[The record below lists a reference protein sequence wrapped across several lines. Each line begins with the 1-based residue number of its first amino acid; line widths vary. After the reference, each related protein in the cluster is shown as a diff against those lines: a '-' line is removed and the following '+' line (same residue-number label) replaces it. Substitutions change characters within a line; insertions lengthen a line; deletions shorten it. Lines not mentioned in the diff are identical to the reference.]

1 MRKKMYIDF
10 KSNKKMII
18 LAILTLIT
26 MIIYVVWRAGWT
38 VPNIEEYGIFPFAL
52 GILLLIAE
60 TASIVEA
67 LVHCVDTMNKYEPEM
82 PKIPDEWFPHVD
94 VFIATHNE
102 DEEILFKTVNG
113 CIHMKYPDKSKVH
126 IYLCD
131 DGYRANVKALAER
144 MGVGCIQIKNN
155 KLAKAGNLNNAI
167 GLTDSPLIVTFDADM
182 IPNSNFLLET
192 VPYFFIPKMKKDEN
206 GNWIPREED
215 EINEKEEIGFIQ
227 TPQTFY
233 NPDLFQFNLYSE
245 GRVPNEQD
253 YFFRQVN
260 VERNKSNAPIYAG
273 SNTVIS
279 RKALTEVGGIC
290 TGTITEDFET
300 GLLIEARG
308 YKCYAV
314 DKLLAKGLAPTTVT
328 SLIKQRE
335 RWGRGCVYSLRRHH
349 ILLNPKFPFKLKMA
363 YYASRNYWGSF
374 FRRFVFV
381 MSPILFVLLGI
392 PAVVCTLTQLLCIWV
407 PAYLLYS
414 ITLKTISSNIRNTR
428 LSNIIDTIM
437 FPYLMVPI
445 LAEVFHI
452 HKQEFVVTDKNRRQS
467 DDADKLLAIPHVILL
482 ILSVL
487 SLVLCLKDMFLYQ
500 SFGSIIVIYWLATN
514 SVSFIMAIFFM
525 LGRKNNRSSERFSG
539 KIPLML
545 LVDFEDAYEA
555 ATEDFSEGGMA
566 IVMDEP
572 IYINKESN
580 IEIWMNDRGYRAR
593 LKVKLAS
600 ASETK
605 DKKYKYSFQIYD
617 LDEDNKKI
625 YMQIIYDREHTLPKT
640 ISKSSSIYGDISSN
654 IIGRINK
661 ISYLSRKQVRL
672 DVNKSYPVKTGG
684 EVKIINFNFE
694 YVLLD
699 VKKNSLDRYE
709 IELDKGLELICHR
722 ERENLYKIDNIG
734 ALQMD
739 VEFQK
744 IVMEWGNNE
753 KK

>member
-1 MRKKMYIDF
+1 MRNKTHFDF

-26 MIIYVVWRAGWT
+26 MIIYVVWRTGWT
-38 VPNIEEYGIFPFAL
+38 LPSIEKYGILIFVL
-52 GILLLIAE
+52 GVLFLIAE
-60 TASIVEA
+60 IASIVEA

-82 PKIPDEWFPHVD
+82 PQIPDEWFPHVD

-113 CIHMKYPDKSKVH
+113 CVNMKYPDKSKVH

-131 DGYRANVKALAER
+131 DGNRANVKALADR
-144 MGVGCIQIKNN
+144 MGVGCIQLAEN

-167 GLTDSPLIVTFDADM
+167 SLTDSPLIVTFDADM
-182 IPNSNFLLET
+182 IPNSNFLTET

-206 GNWIPREED
+206 GNWIPKEED
-215 EINEKEEIGFIQ
+215 EIDENEKIGFIQ

-245 GRVPNEQD
+245 GSVPNEQD

-279 RKALTEVGGIC
+279 REALAEVGGIC

-300 GLLIEARG
+300 GLLIEAKG

-328 SLIKQRE
+328 SLLKQRE

-374 FRRFVFV
+374 FRRFIFV
-381 MSPILFVLLGI
+381 LSPILFVLLGI
-392 PAVVCTLTQLLCIWV
+392 PAVVCTLSELLCIWV
-407 PAYLLYS
+407 PSYLLYS
-414 ITLKTISSNIRNTR
+414 ITLKSISNNIRNTR

-445 LAEVFHI
+445 MAEVLHI
-452 HKQEFVVTDKNRRQS
+452 HKHEFVVTDKNRKQS
-467 DDADKLLAIPHVILL
+467 ESADKLLAIPHIILL
-482 ILSVL
+482 TLSVF
-487 SLVLCLKDMFLYQ
+487 SLVLCVKDMLLSQ
-500 SFGSIIVIYWLATN
+500 SFGSLIVIYWLATN
-514 SVSFIMAIFFM
+514 SISFIMAIFFM
-525 LGRKNNRSSERFSG
+525 LGRKNNRSSERFAG
-539 KIPLML
+539 NIPLYL
-545 LVDFEDAYEA
+545 LVDGDAHKA
-555 ATEDFSEGGMA
+555 ITEDFSEGGMA
-566 IVMDEP
+566 VVIDYPVYFQEDTD
-572 IYINKESN
+572 
-580 IEIWMNDRGYRAR
+580 IEIWINDRGYKAK
-593 LKVKLAS
+593 LKVRLAS
-600 ASETK
+600 AKETK
-605 DKKYKYSFQIYD
+605 DGKYKYSFQIVE
-617 LDEDNKKI
+617 LDEENKKT

-640 ISKSSSIYGDISSN
+640 ISKSSGIYGDITSN
-654 IIGRINK
+654 IMGRMNK
-661 ISYLSRKQVRL
+661 IPFTTRKQVRI
-672 DVNKSYPVKTGG
+672 DVNREYPVKSGG
-684 EVKIINFNFE
+684 TVGIINFNFE

-699 VKKNSLDRYE
+699 VTEEDNDKYE
-709 IELDKGLELICHR
+709 IELEKELVLICHR
-722 ERENLYKIDNIG
+722 QHNNLYKIDNLG
-734 ALQMD
+734 ALQSD
-739 VEFQK
+739 IGFQE
-744 IVMEWGNNE
+744 IVTEWGNNE

>member
-1 MRKKMYIDF
+1 MRNKTHFDF
-10 KSNKKMII
+10 KANKRMII
-18 LAILTLIT
+18 LAGLTLIT

-38 VPNIEEYGIFPFAL
+38 LPGIDEYGVFAFVL
-52 GILLLIAE
+52 GIALLIAE

-67 LVHCVDTMNKYEPEM
+67 LVHCVDTMHKIEPEM

-102 DEEILFKTVNG
+102 DEDILFKTVNG
-113 CIHMKYPDKSKVH
+113 CVNMKYPDLSKVH

-131 DGYRANVKALAER
+131 DGNRANVNELAKR
-144 MGVGCIQIKNN
+144 MGVGCIQLANN

-167 GLTDSPLIVTFDADM
+167 SLTDSPLIVTFDADM

-215 EINEKEEIGFIQ
+215 EIDENEKIGFIQ

-245 GRVPNEQD
+245 GQVPNEQD

-260 VERNKSNAPIYAG
+260 VERNSANAPIYAG

-279 RKALTEVGGIC
+279 REALAEVGGIC

-300 GLLIEARG
+300 GLLIEAKG
-308 YKCYAV
+308 YRCYAV

-328 SLIKQRE
+328 SLLKQRE

-374 FRRFVFV
+374 FRRFIFV
-381 MSPILFVLLGI
+381 LAPVVFVLLGI
-392 PAVVCTLTQLLCIWV
+392 PAVVCTLKQLLLIWT
-407 PAYLLYS
+407 PAYLIYS

-452 HKQEFVVTDKNRRQS
+452 HKKEFVVTNKSKKQ
-467 DDADKLLAIPHVILL
+467 DDRADKLLAIPHFILL
-482 ILSVL
+482 VLSVL
-487 SLVLCLKDMFLYQ
+487 SLILCVKDMILYQ
-500 SFGSIIVIYWLATN
+500 AYGGVIVIYWLATN

-539 KIPLML
+539 KVPLML
-545 LVDFEDAYEA
+545 LVDDDAYEA
-555 ATEDFSEGGMA
+555 VTEDFSEGGMA
-566 IVMDEP
+566 IVMDSP
-572 IYINKESN
+572 IYINDDSQ
-580 IEIWMNDRGYRAR
+580 IEIWMNDRGYKTKF
-593 LKVKLAS
+593 KVRLAS
-600 ASETK
+600 ATETK
-605 DKKYKYSFQIYD
+605 DKKYKYSFQIIE
-617 LDEDNKKI
+617 LDEESKKT
-625 YMQIIYDREHTLPKT
+625 YMQIVYDREHTLPKT
-640 ISKSSSIYGDISSN
+640 ISRSSSIYGDIASN
-654 IIGRINK
+654 IMGRMSK
-661 ISYLSRKQVRL
+661 ISFASRKQVRL
-672 DVNKSYPVKTGG
+672 DVNKEYKAMTG
-684 EVKIINFNFE
+684 EQVKILNFNFE

-699 VKKNSLDRYE
+699 VTEEAPEKF
-709 IELDKGLELICHR
+709 ELELEKGLVLICHR
-722 ERENLYKIDNIG
+722 QHNNLYKVDNIG
-734 ALQMD
+734 ALQSD
-739 VEFQK
+739 IGFQR
-744 IVMEWGNNE
+744 IVTEWANND